1 MTREATSQGRRGG
14 IFLASRVFFLAMF
27 AVVALRST
35 TVLATMESVSGDT
48 AVDRG
53 GDVARIRGRKLTQQT
68 GPYTYSFT
76 VNAEVYWSGVIGPWP
91 FYVKLDGVMPSVDQ
105 FTVHVAPDRVLCEAG
120 TGGSCVAVELGESL
134 QHGGDPL
141 ILHHHDCPGVQN
153 RDQVCKALVRAG
165 LAHQRERSRS
175 VPREYERR
183 E

>member
-53 GDVARIRGRKLTQQT
+53 GDVAHIMGRKLTQQT

-76 VNAEVYWSGVIGPWP
+76 VNAVN
-91 FYVKLDGVMPSVDQ
+91 DQ
-105 FTVHVAPDRVLCEAG
+105 AYTVRGHSTSSWTA
-120 TGGSCVAVELGESL
+120 
-134 QHGGDPL
+134 
-141 ILHHHDCPGVQN
+141 
-153 RDQVCKALVRAG
+153 
-165 LAHQRERSRS
+165 
-175 VPREYERR
+175 
-183 E
+183 